1 MKISLMPTASAIA
14 WYWFKIKEAMKKLVA
29 ILVVAVFSLNTFA
42 NGTLTPD
49 YTPTPKA
56 KVAKIKRT
64 TLKRIVKYRIQHQD
78 KNVILVDSLPVYG
91 RNRNYYTWNQ
101 LVQHNDEVSDE
112 IKLRLALARM
122 RAMAAYEKKWA

>member
-1 MKISLMPTASAIA
+1 
-14 WYWFKIKEAMKKLVA
+14 MKKFLA
-29 ILVVAVFSLNTFA
+29 IIIIAIFSLNTFA

-78 KNVILVDSLPVYG
+78 NNVILVDSLPVYG
-91 RNRNYYTWNQ
+91 RNRNYYTWNR
-101 LVQHNDEVSDE
+101 LVVDQVSDE

-122 RAMAAYEKKWA
+122 KAMAAYHKKWV

>member
-1 MKISLMPTASAIA
+1 MRKFLAI
-14 WYWFKIKEAMKKLVA
+14 I
-29 ILVVAVFSLNTFA
+29 IIAVFSLNTFA

-49 YTPTPKA
+49 YTPTLKA
-56 KVAKIKRT
+56 SVIKIKRT

-78 KNVILVDSLPVYG
+78 NNVILVDSLPVYG

-101 LVQHNDEVSDE
+101 LVPDTVSDE

-122 RAMAAYEKKWA
+122 QAMKAYYAKWSTKNESTVV

>member
-1 MKISLMPTASAIA
+1 
-14 WYWFKIKEAMKKLVA
+14 MKKVLAA
-29 ILVVAVFSLNTFA
+29 IVVAVFSLHTFA
-42 NGTLTPD
+42 NGNLSPD

-56 KVAKIKRT
+56 KTAKVKRT

-78 KNVILVDSLPVYG
+78 DTVILVDSVPAYG

-101 LVQHNDEVSDE
+101 LVQQNDEVSDE

-122 RAMAAYEKKWA
+122 RAMKAYEQNWA